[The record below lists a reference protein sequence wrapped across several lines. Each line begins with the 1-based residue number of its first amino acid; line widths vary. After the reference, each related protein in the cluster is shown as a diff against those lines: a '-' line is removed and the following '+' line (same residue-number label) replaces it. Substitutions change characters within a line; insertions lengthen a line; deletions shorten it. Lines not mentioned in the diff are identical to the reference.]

1 MFVNSL
7 VLRTRIVSGET
18 FDALLERVRTTDL
31 EAFANSDVPF
41 ETVADALDPV
51 RSEAF
56 APLAQIALSFN
67 PGASVDGADVTVD
80 DLRVAPIAA
89 PLVPAHQDM
98 TVVVTSG
105 PAGEPWSA
113 MATYATDLFGEPGVL
128 DARSADP
135 AARCRHRRSR
145 AGGRRRR
152 SARRRRARTGACR
165 LGRSPADT
173 AAGTVA
179 AALASALTA
188 TAPERTAVV
197 FGDRTVTYGEFAAY
211 VNTTARQL
219 ISAGVGPDTAVGLSF
234 GRGVEMAVAIHA
246 VLVARRAVRSGCTRR
261 AGRSRCVHL

>member
-1 MFVNSL
+1 MAAERGITPFMVVHAAL
-7 VLRTRIVSGET
+7 AVLLARLSDTDDIAVGSPSRAAVTKPSTRSSACSSTRWCCTTRIVSGET

-41 ETVADALDPV
+41 ETVVDALDPV

-113 MATYATDLFGEPGVL
+113 MATYATDLFDEPTVSSMLGRLIRLL
-128 DARSADP
+128 DAVTDDPGRAVGDVDLLGDGEREQVLADSAGPLRTPRRAPSPRRS
-135 AARCRHRRSR
+135 HRR
-145 AGGRRRR
+145 
-152 SARRRRARTGACR
+152 
-165 LGRSPADT
+165 
-173 AAGTVA
+173 
-179 AALASALTA
+179 
-188 TAPERTAVV
+188 
-197 FGDRTVTYGEFAAY
+197 
-211 VNTTARQL
+211 
-219 ISAGVGPDTAVGLSF
+219 
-234 GRGVEMAVAIHA
+234 
-246 VLVARRAVRSGCTRR
+246 
-261 AGRSRCVHL
+261 